1 MKRFYRHIVSDRLTN
16 FEVSYKE
23 TDLFISACEDMRFE
37 IFEYVRHLRIEL
49 EQYIEKNREFLTSLV
64 PVHFDKKAPE
74 IARDMMRSAQ
84 LSDVGPMACVAGAFA
99 KYIGNFILKRC
110 RECVV
115 ENGGDIFLKTKKPPI
130 VGIYTNNKHFKDK
143 LKIKLEKSEKPYG
156 ICSSSAKIGPSLS
169 RGRADLSLIVSDD
182 SVLSDG
188 LATKTANMIKEKND
202 IKKAIEFAKS
212 KNIIG
217 CMFIK
222 DDAMGIWG
230 EISLV

>member
-1 MKRFYRHIVSDRLTN
+1 MKRFYRDIVSDRLLN

-23 TDLFISACEDMRFE
+23 TDLFISSCEDMRFE
-37 IFEYVRHLRIEL
+37 IFEYLRQLRIEL
-49 EQYIEKNREFLTSLV
+49 EQYIEKNKGFLTSLV
-64 PVHFDKKAPE
+64 PVRLDKKAPE
-74 IARDMMRSAQ
+74 IARDMMNGAK
-84 LSDVGPMACVAGAFA
+84 LSGVGPMACVAGAFA

-110 RECVV
+110 RECIV
-115 ENGGDIFLKTKKPPI
+115 ENGGDIFLKTAKPPI
-130 VGIYTNNKHFKDK
+130 VGIYTNNEHFKDK
-143 LKIKLEKSEKPYG
+143 LKIKLKESEKPYG

-169 RGRADLSLIVSDD
+169 KGKADLALIVSYDA
-182 SVLSDG
+182 VLSDAM
-188 LATKTANMIKEKND
+188 ATKTANMIKERDD

-222 DDAMGIWG
+222 DDAIGIWG